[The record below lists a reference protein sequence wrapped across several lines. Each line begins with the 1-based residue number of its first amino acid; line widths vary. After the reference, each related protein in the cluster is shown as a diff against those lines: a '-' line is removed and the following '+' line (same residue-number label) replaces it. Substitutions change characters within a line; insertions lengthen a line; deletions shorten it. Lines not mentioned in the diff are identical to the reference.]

1 MPPISRSEYLYRL
14 PLLERFISLRLLLP
28 FGVQRDRQRTARRH
42 APGVGLGRRP
52 LGLVMPGGV
61 GLSISLLRRDIR
73 AHVGALYTY
82 RSACTRCHD
91 GPRCRS
97 GAKRHVNHETPSS
110 GGFCRKTEVGSGG
123 LLQFLNAR
131 PCGARRRPSRHT
143 RAGRRAPRH
152 VCTERHIGRGIR
164 GCARGPR
171 RLWWEAA
178 LAVPL
183 PARGA
188 LGAGSHPWPRRPYTR
203 RARF

>member
-1 MPPISRSEYLYRL
+1 MPPISRSEYLYCL
-14 PLLERFISLRLLLP
+14 PLLERFISSGRFSRSGSNVIASERPAATLRAS
-28 FGVQRDRQRTARRH
+28 VSADDR
-42 APGVGLGRRP
+42 
-52 LGLVMPGGV
+52 LGLLYLA
-61 GLSISLLRRDIR
+61 GLVFRSLCC
-73 AHVGALYTY
+73 GALYTY

-97 GAKRHVNHETPSS
+97 GAKRHVNHETLSS

-123 LLQFLNAR
+123 LLQFWNAR
-131 PCGARRRPSRHT
+131 PCGTRRRPSRHM

-152 VCTERHIGRGIR
+152 VCTEQHIGRGIK

-203 RARF
+203 RVRF